1 MNQPLRPYRNRI
13 LASLPK
19 EDMARLAPHLR
30 PVDLEV
36 GTTLVDGKVSDGY
49 FLDDGIASAVVT
61 LESGETVEVGVIGM
75 DGIVG
80 FPILFGT
87 GPTLGRTFMQ
97 IAGSGYRIAAPRLKE
112 EFDRGGAMR
121 DHVYK
126 YMQGF
131 LIQGA
136 QTAACNRLHNI
147 EERLARWLLSCRER
161 IRSDNLVLTQEFLGD
176 MLGAP
181 RTTVSLATG
190 LLERAGVIAHSRGMV
205 TILDRPGLEK
215 KACEC
220 YRVVSREF
228 QRLGLI

>member
-1 MNQPLRPYRNRI
+1 
-13 LASLPK
+13 
-19 EDMARLAPHLR
+19 
-30 PVDLEV
+30 
-36 GTTLVDGKVSDGY
+36 
-49 FLDDGIASAVVT
+49 
-61 LESGETVEVGVIGM
+61 M
-75 DGIVG
+75 DGVVG

-87 GPTLGRTFMQ
+87 GPTTGRTFIQ
-97 IAGSGYRIAAPRLKE
+97 IAGSGYRIAGPKLKE
-112 EFDRGGAMR
+112 EFDRGGALR
-121 DHVYK
+121 EHLYK
-126 YMQGF
+126 YVQGF
-131 LIQGA
+131 LIQSA

-161 IRSDNLVLTQEFLGD
+161 IQSDKLVLTQEFLGE

-190 LLERAGVIAHSRGMV
+190 LLERAGVISHSRGIV

-228 QRLGLI
+228 QRLGLL

>member
-30 PVDLEV
+30 AVDLEI
-36 GTTLVDGKVSDGY
+36 GTTLADGKVSDGY
-49 FLDDGIASAVVT
+49 FLEDGIASAVVT

-75 DGIVG
+75 DGVVG

-87 GPTLGRTFMQ
+87 GPTTGRTFIQ
-97 IAGSGYRIAAPRLKE
+97 IAGSGYRIAGPKLKE
-112 EFDRGGAMR
+112 EFDRGGALR
-121 DHVYK
+121 EHLYK
-126 YMQGF
+126 YVQGF
-131 LIQGA
+131 LIQSA

-161 IRSDNLVLTQEFLGD
+161 IQSDKLVLTQEFLGE

-190 LLERAGVIAHSRGMV
+190 LLERAGVISHSRGIV

-228 QRLGLI
+228 QRLGLL